1 MNKIISFVAGALLL
15 SSTTVWADSYV
26 AENKGD
32 FTTAWN
38 VLGKTVGQQDTII
51 VTADMGGLNMNTT
64 NGPLAGALYI
74 IGQRDETGKMPRLE
88 VQIAIDT
95 CVENSF
101 SLIFEDLILSRR
113 STGTGEIV
121 ASRTSPTYI
130 DTLAFRNCD
139 VLEFGRWPY
148 RSTCSGGNI
157 NYFEVR
163 NCSFH
168 NADGEQEMFRFS
180 QSIAEAV
187 LVNNTFYNLPNIK
200 AIFALTRVP
209 DDADKVNLI
218 FTFENN
224 DVFVANAKD
233 TPLLQF
239 GVCAGMTSEYYIN
252 NNIIL
257 YPNWVNDWNKALPE
271 GTQPRIFSGSYGSVY
286 ASNNV
291 MENFQPWTAGM
302 ELDEENEGA
311 WLNYDETTGEVL
323 GIADNMTMAE
333 AHLEW
338 SDFASAESGDFS
350 IWNGHYLYTAG
361 IDGNFVGAENW
372 YTDVQKVK
380 ALFSC
385 DVEGSQSAKVIID
398 PVKDQ
403 YFVGDEISLTA
414 DCNGL
419 NTFEGWSDGNTDAQ
433 RTITLE
439 GDLSI
444 TARFT
449 ETDYL
454 AAWNLDQLTQNNE
467 VLTSPLAPN
476 YVTRESDYV
485 LGYASYDGTDM
496 TYVNTRT
503 NKFSTRVLDLR
514 NCVAIRETSGMLDTT
529 LTPGYIYIKFP
540 TAGCSSLKFH
550 AMVGTDGYCSD
561 KINLEYS
568 LDGISWTPLTSVS
581 IKEAADSQ
589 TPDMMGQA
597 LWFPLDAELPSN
609 LEGKEMVW
617 LRVIADVSGG
627 RTMTPAQASGDVDIN
642 TYFLYIADMLLSG
655 TTEGSAIERVEEDE
669 VLSKDEP
676 VYDIMGRRVF
686 QLEPNRVY
694 IQKGK
699 KFIQR

>member
-1 MNKIISFVAGALLL
+1 MNKIISLVAGALLL
-15 SSTTVWADSYV
+15 SSTAVWADSYV

-32 FTTAWN
+32 FVTAWN
-38 VLGKTVGQQDTII
+38 VLGKNVGQQDTII
-51 VTADMGGLNMNTT
+51 VAADMGGLNMNTT

-148 RSTCSGGNI
+148 RSTCPGGNI

-224 DVFVANAKD
+224 DVFIGNAQ
-233 TPLLQF
+233 TIPLLQF
-239 GVCAGMTSEYYIN
+239 GFCAGMTSEYYIN

-271 GTQPRIFSGSYGSVY
+271 GMQPRIFSGSYGSVY

-291 MENFQPWTAGM
+291 IENFQPWTAGM
-302 ELDEENEGA
+302 QLDEEGEGA

-323 GIADNMTMAE
+323 GITDNMTMAE

-338 SDFASAESGDFS
+338 SDFASGESGDFS

-361 IDGNFVGAENW
+361 IDGYFVGADGAW
-372 YTDVQKVK
+372 
-380 ALFSC
+380 
-385 DVEGSQSAKVIID
+385 
-398 PVKDQ
+398 
-403 YFVGDEISLTA
+403 
-414 DCNGL
+414 
-419 NTFEGWSDGNTDAQ
+419 DGNPKA
-433 RTITLE
+433 
-439 GDLSI
+439 
-444 TARFT
+444 
-449 ETDYL
+449 
-454 AAWNLDQLTQNNE
+454 
-467 VLTSPLAPN
+467 
-476 YVTRESDYV
+476 
-485 LGYASYDGTDM
+485 
-496 TYVNTRT
+496 
-503 NKFSTRVLDLR
+503 
-514 NCVAIRETSGMLDTT
+514 
-529 LTPGYIYIKFP
+529 
-540 TAGCSSLKFH
+540 
-550 AMVGTDGYCSD
+550 
-561 KINLEYS
+561 
-568 LDGISWTPLTSVS
+568 
-581 IKEAADSQ
+581 
-589 TPDMMGQA
+589 
-597 LWFPLDAELPSN
+597 
-609 LEGKEMVW
+609 
-617 LRVIADVSGG
+617 
-627 RTMTPAQASGDVDIN
+627 
-642 TYFLYIADMLLSG
+642 
-655 TTEGSAIERVEEDE
+655 
-669 VLSKDEP
+669 
-676 VYDIMGRRVF
+676 
-686 QLEPNRVY
+686 
-694 IQKGK
+694 
-699 KFIQR
+699 